1 MNKWNRRPVNR
12 NNQSCEGKENQGP
25 IINDDRKIIVIPL
38 QPIQGKN
45 ITVKEDSVQHV
56 SSFQISEC
64 IATMIK
70 ENPNVTFYNAIY
82 DEFFGTL
89 SFLSDTDRL
98 NKELWLKRN
107 DTSVK
112 KLERKQEI
120 KDEIARLL
128 VEEKPNDPDMVSI
141 YDIMKLLI
149 EYEGRYKVLED
160 KYNKELTSLLA
171 KKPIPRF
178 AYKEPEIS
186 INEIKGNDSDN
197 QIETYVRWSSPLLD
211 TIVLSEE
218 DTNGDKDY
226 YISKSEDRFGY
237 MSLLNRISDKLPEMF
252 DDFRPYFPFKSQS
265 QYQIGTNSKLFKA
278 GINSNGVAIY
288 HNLDENNW
296 YDHNFEM
303 NGLSKGKYYY
313 DFNSVELMNF
323 LKEHSDELFKSI
335 FVKIDDS
342 PEWMRERLH
351 QIRNEQ
357 LEQETGIHKELNKTV
372 QENG

>member
-12 NNQSCEGKENQGP
+12 NKSCEENQEP
-25 IINDDRKIIVIPL
+25 IINDDRNIIVIPI

-45 ITVKEDSVQHV
+45 ITVKKDSVYPV
-56 SSFQISEC
+56 LSFEVSEC
-64 IATMIK
+64 IETMIN

-82 DEFFGTL
+82 NEFFKTL
-89 SFLSDTDRL
+89 YFLSNTDRL
-98 NKELWLKRN
+98 NKELWSKRR

-112 KLERKQEI
+112 KLECKQEI
-120 KDEIARLL
+120 KAEIARLL

-171 KKPIPRF
+171 KKPIPSLV
-178 AYKEPEIS
+178 YEKPEIS
-186 INEIKGNDSDN
+186 INEIKGNDSGN
-197 QIETYVRWSSPLLD
+197 QIETFARWRSPLLD

-226 YISKSEDRFGY
+226 YISKSEDRFGR
-237 MSLLNRISDKLPEMF
+237 MGLLNRISDKLPEMF

-265 QYQIGTNSKLFKA
+265 QYHMGTNSKLFKA
-278 GINSNGVAIY
+278 NINCNGVYIY
-288 HNLDENNW
+288 HNLDENNLF
-296 YDHNFEM
+296 DHNFKM
-303 NGLSKGKYYY
+303 NGLSNGKYFY

-335 FVKIDDS
+335 FVKIDDC

-372 QENG
+372 QGNG